1 MNPAF
6 EAALQAA
13 FARCEAAGLPLDPQ
27 QQKILLSAL
36 LTSANAN
43 PLDELTPDQRSIL
56 LAFMREQEQQ
66 GRPWKTQL
74 LNDWLQGQSSGDMQF
89 VRDQYGL
96 QWLDRIQTH
105 HLAEYAE
112 ETLTLKVGDR
122 IEVSNSLWEWVQ
134 DDGPCRREWITCRV
148 VSVSVNCDI
157 VASATGDR
165 CHTNCTIRFENGA
178 EYEIQGIYEWN
189 RYNWRWSSA
198 SQGDR
203 AA

>member
-1 MNPAF
+1 MDSAF

-27 QQKILLSAL
+27 QQQILLSAF
-36 LTSANAN
+36 LTPADSN
-43 PLDELTPDQRSIL
+43 PLDQLTPDQRSTL
-56 LAFMREQEQQ
+56 LAFVREQEQQ

-74 LNDWLQGQSSGDMQF
+74 LNDWLQGQSSGEMQF

-105 HLAEYAE
+105 HLAAYAE

-134 DDGPCRREWITCRV
+134 EDGPCQREWITCRV
-148 VSVSVNCDI
+148 VSVSAACDTA
-157 VASATGDR
+157 ASIPTSYQ
-165 CHTNCTIRFENGA
+165 CYTTCTIRFENGS
-178 EYEIQGIYEWN
+178 EYEIQGVYEWN
-189 RYNWRWSSA
+189 RYNWRWSGA
-198 SQGDR
+198 NQ
-203 AA
+203 A